1 MLKMIVYIISQKPGK
16 YKTNFIKPSQR
27 KTDILYREFAAK
39 SHFILEMLADLLNS
53 GCKKAHPCFRMSF
66 FAHEA
71 RYRLCG
77 TVADS
82 CEGEQP
88 EEEKALHPI
97 SLIQQEEKDFSL
109 KKRSS
114 LSVTIL

>member
-1 MLKMIVYIISQKPGK
+1 LHTKRNIACAVS
-16 YKTNFIKPSQR
+16 
-27 KTDILYREFAAK
+27 
-39 SHFILEMLADLLNS
+39 
-53 GCKKAHPCFRMSF
+53 
-66 FAHEA
+66 
-71 RYRLCG
+71 
-77 TVADS
+77 ADS

-88 EEEKALHPI
+88 EEEMALHPI

>member
-1 MLKMIVYIISQKPGK
+1 MQKSSSETPDEPFC
-16 YKTNFIKPSQR
+16 TRSEIP
-27 KTDILYREFAAK
+27 
-39 SHFILEMLADLLNS
+39 
-53 GCKKAHPCFRMSF
+53 PV
-66 FAHEA
+66 
-71 RYRLCG
+71 RYS
-77 TVADS
+77 ADS

>member
-1 MLKMIVYIISQKPGK
+1 MRDLWMQK
-16 YKTNFIKPSQR
+16 SSSR
-27 KTDILYREFAAK
+27 TDELFCTR
-39 SHFILEMLADLLNS
+39 S
-53 GCKKAHPCFRMSF
+53 GIPPVRHMD
-66 FAHEA
+66 H
-71 RYRLCG
+71 
-77 TVADS
+77 D

-88 EEEKALHPI
+88 EEEMALHPI

>member
-1 MLKMIVYIISQKPGK
+1 M
-16 YKTNFIKPSQR
+16 
-27 KTDILYREFAAK
+27 
-39 SHFILEMLADLLNS
+39 
-53 GCKKAHPCFRMSF
+53 
-66 FAHEA
+66 AHEA
-71 RYRLCG
+71 RYRLCD

>member
-1 MLKMIVYIISQKPGK
+1 MVRMVDSGFSIFPEAMHKADNGMINIPTVIEV
-16 YKTNFIKPSQR
+16 R
-27 KTDILYREFAAK
+27 AVR
-39 SHFILEMLADLLNS
+39 
-53 GCKKAHPCFRMSF
+53 C
-66 FAHEA
+66 EA

-97 SLIQQEEKDFSL
+97 SLIQQEEKDLSL

>member
-1 MLKMIVYIISQKPGK
+1 MTTKNVQGHTFPPDRQVFWHKWNAKKSVPE
-16 YKTNFIKPSQR
+16 NR
-27 KTDILYREFAAK
+27 TD
-39 SHFILEMLADLLNS
+39 
-53 GCKKAHPCFRMSF
+53 F

-71 RYRLCG
+71 RYRLCD

>member
-1 MLKMIVYIISQKPGK
+1 VV
-16 YKTNFIKPSQR
+16 
-27 KTDILYREFAAK
+27 
-39 SHFILEMLADLLNS
+39 
-53 GCKKAHPCFRMSF
+53 F
-66 FAHEA
+66 FFPNEA
-71 RYRLCG
+71 RYRLCD

>member
-1 MLKMIVYIISQKPGK
+1 M
-16 YKTNFIKPSQR
+16 
-27 KTDILYREFAAK
+27 
-39 SHFILEMLADLLNS
+39 
-53 GCKKAHPCFRMSF
+53 
-66 FAHEA
+66 
-71 RYRLCG
+71 
-77 TVADS
+77 ADS

-88 EEEKALHPI
+88 EEEKALYPI